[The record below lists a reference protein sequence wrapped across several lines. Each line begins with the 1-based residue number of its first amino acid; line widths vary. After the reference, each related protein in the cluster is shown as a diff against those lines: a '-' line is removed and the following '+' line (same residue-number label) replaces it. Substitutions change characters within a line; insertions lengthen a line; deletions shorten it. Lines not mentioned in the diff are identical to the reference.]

1 MTIRNQNNDR
11 YKDGGKKNVARTS
24 PGRAKIKSKAG
35 SSVYVKTK
43 DAKAKRKEE
52 EARAQQKASKEK
64 ARAAGKATGKDAE
77 VISKGMKAMEDYQ
90 HFRRNWIILIVV
102 AIVGVVVSF
111 AAPRVMCEGGA
122 LESLAAYRYTTQVV
136 GLVMGYGGLIA
147 AFVLDWRKMRPIR
160 KAQKLMTGTAK
171 ESKKERAHRE
181 RAEANKAAKKAE
193 RKLPFFGKKDE

>member
-1 MTIRNQNNDR
+1 M
-11 YKDGGKKNVARTS
+11 
-24 PGRAKIKSKAG
+24 
-35 SSVYVKTK
+35 KTK

-52 EARAQQKASKEK
+52 EAKAQQKANKEK
-64 ARAAGKATGKDAE
+64 ARAAGKATGRDAE
-77 VISKGMKAMEDYQ
+77 VISKGMRAMEDDQ
-90 HFRRNWIILIVV
+90 HFRRNWIALIVV

-136 GLVMGYGGLIA
+136 GLVAGYGGLIG

-160 KAQKLMTGTAK
+160 KAQKLMDGTAK

-181 RAEANKAAKKAE
+181 RAEANKAAKKAA
-193 RKLPFFGKKDE
+193 RKGIFGGKKE

>member
-64 ARAAGKATGKDAE
+64 ARAAGKATGRDA
-77 VISKGMKAMEDYQ
+77 KGMKAMEDYQ
-90 HFRRNWIILIVV
+90 HFRRNWIALIVV

-122 LESLAAYRYTTQVV
+122 LEGLAAYRYTTQVV
-136 GLVMGYGGLIA
+136 GLVAGYGGLIG

-160 KAQKLMTGTAK
+160 KAQKLMDGTAK

-181 RAEANKAAKKAE
+181 RAEANKAAKKAS
-193 RKLPFFGKKDE
+193 RKGIFGGKKE

>member
-77 VISKGMKAMEDYQ
+77 VISKGMRAMEDYQ
-90 HFRRNWIILIVV
+90 HFRRNWIALIVV

-136 GLVMGYGGLIA
+136 GLVAGYGGLIG

-160 KAQKLMTGTAK
+160 KAQKLMDGTAK

-181 RAEANKAAKKAE
+181 RAEANKAAKKAS
-193 RKLPFFGKKDE
+193 RKGIFGGKKE